1 MEAPLL
7 AKKPSTVPAVV
18 RNREEHDD
26 VKAPIGC
33 ADAWEAFVRESERLW
48 LIAAPITFNILCLYG
63 VNSATQLFAGRLGNL
78 QLSAAAVG
86 LSVVS
91 NFSFGFL
98 LGMGSA
104 LEDRKSVV

>member
-63 VNSATQLFAGRLGNL
+63 VNSA
-78 QLSAAAVG
+78 
-86 LSVVS
+86 
-91 NFSFGFL
+91 
-98 LGMGSA
+98 
-104 LEDRKSVV
+104 DRKSVV